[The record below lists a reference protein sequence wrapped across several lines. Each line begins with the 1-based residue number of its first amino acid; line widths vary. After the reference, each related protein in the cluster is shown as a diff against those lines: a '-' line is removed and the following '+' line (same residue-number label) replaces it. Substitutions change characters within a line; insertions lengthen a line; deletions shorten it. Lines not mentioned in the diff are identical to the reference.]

1 MARYH
6 TKNESIVV
14 VENGYHGHTEIGINI
29 SDYKFNNKKGTGQK
43 DYILKLETPNTFN
56 GKYKADD
63 KDPGLKYANDALKIL
78 NRYDDSIAA
87 FISEPI
93 LSCAGQVPL
102 ASNYLKN
109 LYPSIKEKGGV
120 CISDEVQTGFGRLG
134 KWFWGYESQEI
145 IPDIVVLGK
154 PMGNGHPIGAVITTS
169 DIANS
174 FSKGVEFFSS
184 FGGNPI
190 SCKIGL
196 SVLNVIKTEN
206 LQKNSEEVG
215 NYYIKRLFDLKEKYP
230 SISDVRGSGLFIG
243 IELSNPKNMTPDP
256 KKAQLLKNELKN
268 IGILVGT
275 DGPYNNVIK
284 SKPPLCFSKKNA
296 KEVVEKIDMILKRM
310 D

>member
-1 MARYH
+1 M
-6 TKNESIVV
+6 I
-14 VENGYHGHTEIGINI
+14 
-29 SDYKFNNKKGTGQK
+29 
-43 DYILKLETPNTFN
+43 
-56 GKYKADD
+56 
-63 KDPGLKYANDALKIL
+63 
-78 NRYDDSIAA
+78 
-87 FISEPI
+87 
-93 LSCAGQVPL
+93 
-102 ASNYLKN
+102 
-109 LYPSIKEKGGV
+109 
-120 CISDEVQTGFGRLG
+120 
-134 KWFWGYESQEI
+134 
-145 IPDIVVLGK
+145 
-154 PMGNGHPIGAVITTS
+154 
-169 DIANS
+169 
-174 FSKGVEFFSS
+174 VEFFSS

-268 IGILVGT
+268 IGILVWT
-275 DGPYNNVIK
+275 DCPYNNVIK